1 MKIFNN
7 FLGGRQNNLIG
18 QNDIGSNT
26 HISRGSMS
34 GAILLWLVPH
44 LRISKHSEA
53 MKGRIRQWS
62 KVVSQWIDRCQRRR

>member
-26 HISRGSMS
+26 LISRGSIS
-34 GAILLWLVPH
+34 GTILLWLVPH
-44 LRISKHSEA
+44 LHISKHSEA
-53 MKGRIRQWS
+53 MEGRIRQWPI
-62 KVVSQWIDRCQRRR
+62 VVSQWIDRCQRRR